1 MPCVGS
7 YNLKIKI
14 IIKLEQVTPPYNL
27 GWCCGIYA
35 TVAFLQLN
43 IQLVVVCSFGIQLK
57 VENNNTIRK

>member
-1 MPCVGS
+1 L
-7 YNLKIKI
+7 NQ
-14 IIKLEQVTPPYNL
+14 IIKLELLTPPYNL
-27 GWCCGIYA
+27 RWCCGIYA